1 MAFRL
6 PIIKGA
12 ELLDITV
19 TPSLTTVTQNVETI
33 TFTEGGDDLEL
44 VSRRVYVFDTQGFS
58 SQANPSILFQNSGN
72 KKVWVYFYSD
82 EEELLGYVEIDITVN
97 SSPGYIGDS
106 IADCDY
112 CFGLTRESTLY
123 TGPLIKLFRTSDWK
137 VADIGQDSFQK
148 LNMSEVDA
156 FEALPVDNI
165 LSGLPLDGLSAT
177 TSTGYSV
184 HRKIRTG
191 YVGNCLRLRRST
203 DNVEQDFGFDSNGD
217 LDVSSINTFLGGATG
232 FVPVLYNQG
241 TLGSASDLIQA
252 TLINQPRLDLTTNL
266 RPTIDISNNGSNISL
281 MRARTPLT
289 VSGAYPNLSTF
300 NTFFTLKGKNP
311 QTNSFPIPLFW
322 GDSTYTAITPGAPG
336 ISYFNNILFT
346 SAGSSIGKSNDNF
359 YDWNIFCQRTRLST
373 PLGDRRYNAM
383 SINERDI
390 TSGGA
395 ISNWRT
401 TNITTSITNLGLNW
415 GSIANTFQGWFSEWI
430 VDATNLSLNDFYK
443 IKYNLASQWSITSV
457 TSPPNELR
465 VMKLYNQKSVN
476 ENHWYQNTVSNM
488 PNFIKSSSFSGQP
501 AIYAFQNG
509 ISGTTTELRNSLM
522 WADVAT
528 DVEYDSIYTN
538 VDVSVAFDGTFRCV
552 LGSLTRSYYYYNS
565 LNSMIYYNNS
575 IRDFSSLGY
584 TNTEGQKLKV
594 SALRVYTPNGN
605 RSLSRGTQTSTVTSS
620 INTAIGPYSGVF
632 ARVGNSIVWE
642 GWLFSFAS
650 FRSIPDPTDWT
661 NTIYPQYRDKYS
673 AVN

>member
-6 PIIKGA
+6 PLIEGPK
-12 ELLDITV
+12 LLDLTV

-33 TFTEGGDDLEL
+33 TFTEGGADLGL

-72 KKVWVYFYSD
+72 KKVWIYFYSD
-82 EEELLGYVEIDITVN
+82 AEELLGYVEINITVN

-123 TGPLIKLFRTSDWK
+123 TGPLIKLLRTSDWK

-148 LNMSEVDA
+148 LNIAEVDA

-191 YVGNCLRLRRST
+191 YAGNCLRLRRST
-203 DNVEQDFGFDSNGD
+203 DNVEQDFGFDPNGD

-232 FVPVLYNQG
+232 FVSVLYNQG
-241 TLGSASDLIQA
+241 TLGSASDLIQVA
-252 TLINQPRLDLTTNL
+252 LLNQPRLDLTTNL
-266 RPTIDISNNGSNISL
+266 RPTIDISNNGANISL
-281 MRARTPLT
+281 MRARTPLA
-289 VSGAYPNLSTF
+289 VSGAYSNLSTF

-311 QTNSFPIPLFW
+311 QTNTFPVFLFW
-322 GDSTYTAITPGAPG
+322 GGYTAITPGAQG
-336 ISYFNNILFT
+336 ISWTNSSLFD
-346 SAGSSIGKSNDNF
+346 SAGTGSGKTNANF
-359 YDWNIFCQRTRLST
+359 YDWNIISQRTRLGT
-373 PLGDRRYNAM
+373 PLGNRRYNAM
-383 SINERDI
+383 SINEREVPAN
-390 TSGGA
+390 GLA
-395 ISNWRT
+395 SNWRT
-401 TNITTSITNLGLNW
+401 TDITSSITNLGLNW
-415 GSIANTFQGWFSEWI
+415 TSIANTFQGWFSEWI
-430 VDATNLSLNDFYK
+430 VDTTDLSLNEFYK
-443 IKYNLASQWSITSV
+443 IKYDLASQWSITSV
-457 TSPPNELR
+457 TSPVNELR

-476 ENHWYQNTVSNM
+476 ENHWYQNTVSYM
-488 PNFIKSSSFSGQP
+488 PDFIKSSSFSGQP

-509 ISGTTTELRNSLM
+509 ISGNTTELRNSLM

-528 DVEYDSIYTN
+528 DAEYNSTYTN
-538 VDVSVAFDGTFRCV
+538 VDISVTFSTSGNPCV
-552 LGSLTRSYYYYNS
+552 LGSLSRAYYYINLPTA
-565 LNSMIYYNNS
+565 LNYYNNS
-575 IRDFSSLGY
+575 IVLFSAVSYL
-584 TNTEGQKLKV
+584 NSEAQKIKV
-594 SALRVYTPNGN
+594 SAMRVYTPNGN
-605 RSLSRGTQTSTVTSS
+605 RSLSRGTQTSTVTTT
-620 INTAIGPYSGVF
+620 INTTVGPYSGVF
-632 ARVGNSIVWE
+632 ARVGTSDIWS

-661 NTIYPQYRDKYS
+661 NTIYPNYRDRYS